1 MAATV
6 WKGYIT
12 FGLISVPVRLFT
24 AARGERVSFNQLHR
38 ECNTRIRQQLF
49 CPTCNRSV
57 ERSEIIK
64 GYEYAKDQYVLVEEK
79 EIKQIAPESADGM
92 EIMEFVKLEEVDPLY
107 FESSYYAIP
116 EEAGRKA
123 YHLLTDTMHK
133 LGYAAI
139 AKLTMHQREYTVLIR
154 SRDNGLTLHTMY
166 YPNEIRAVAEY
177 GKDAN
182 FEVKPQEAKL
192 AQQLVESLASTFEP
206 EKYSDAYQKRLTE
219 LVEAKREGKEITPTE
234 GPRLAPVID
243 LMEALQESLKRT
255 PKKAPSS
262 AKESQAAAEAAGAK
276 APAARKKA
284 RKAAR

>member
-1 MAATV
+1 MEDRRH
-6 WKGYIT
+6 GRH
-12 FGLISVPVRLFT
+12 GLERVHHFWTDLGSSALFT

-49 CPTCNRSV
+49 CPTCDRTV

-123 YHLLTDTMHK
+123 YHLLTDTMDK

-192 AQQLVESLASTFEP
+192 AQQLVESLAASFEP
-206 EKYSDAYQKRLTE
+206 EKYSDSYQERLKE

-234 GPRLAPVID
+234 GPKLAPVID
-243 LMEALQESLKRT
+243 LMAASAGKPQEDT
-255 PKKAPSS
+255 
-262 AKESQAAAEAAGAK
+262 
-276 APAARKKA
+276 
-284 RKAAR
+284 